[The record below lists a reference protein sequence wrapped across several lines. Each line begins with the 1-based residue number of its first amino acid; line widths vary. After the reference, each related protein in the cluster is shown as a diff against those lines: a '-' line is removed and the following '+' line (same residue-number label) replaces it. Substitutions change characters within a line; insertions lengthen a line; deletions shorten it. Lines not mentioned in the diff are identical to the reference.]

1 MSFSIEDLKGVVKQ
15 YVVIKDQLEMLTT
28 RQTEIKNRLMDA
40 LEEHG
45 ETDGKGHKI
54 IDLGDESLGITQIIR
69 QRKASKTFDMETAER
84 LLHEK
89 NIYEKCITMIPT
101 LNEDAI
107 MAAFYDGVLT
117 EAEIDSMFPT
127 KVSYAFLAKK

>member
-1 MSFSIEDLKGVVKQ
+1 MSFSIDDLKSNVKQ

-28 RQTEIKNRLMDA
+28 RQTDIKNRLMEA

-54 IDLGDESLGITQIIR
+54 IDLSDDSIGITQIIR

-84 LLHEK
+84 VLNEK
-89 NIYEKCITMIPT
+89 NIYEKCITMVPT

-117 EAEIDSMFPT
+117 EEEIDSMFPT